1 MASQVTSQI
10 SNQIWTDNLTA
21 YDAHLPPFTL
31 IKPKHTPTRNIQ
43 ENIVNVTDF
52 DHLWLDQQLF
62 ASDIVAFDYETTG
75 LRVYDPTFKAV
86 GIGLAWNTNRIYIVN
101 NDDTQWAALH
111 ELLLN
116 VKDKLIAHNLMFDAS
131 VFLKYAGSHA
141 EYLGCTY
148 AMYRQLA
155 NEGWLGQ
162 TWGLKDAQKDVLLWK
177 ETNEVDLDT
186 WLIDNY
192 HTTNSPT
199 QLIDESRLE
208 YESRYRDWVKG
219 QNSNGKPVRIDKS
232 KMHLAPT
239 EILSKYCMLDAEAT
253 YLLYTEHFAPLMSTW
268 PGLWDFHVNE
278 FVHLVKL
285 LSKQYLDG
293 LALDISQL
301 NTHKANLNDKLLDLN
316 NQIRNHSD
324 CSKYIVEYENL
335 LQQPLWDAEP
345 EQYLKRK
352 PLPPEPPRH
361 TKNGKSSKTWENWF
375 VRKYQYETTM
385 PPTSKNWVKWNEKIE
400 TINTSDEYKFNP
412 QGDKHVAWLM
422 YERMYK
428 WKITK
433 PFVDVKSRGTVLL
446 TSESGRKVELE
457 LTKTGKL
464 PIDETAL
471 MQMGDIGKL
480 LNEYSITQKELS
492 MLNTY
497 TDLSSIDGLLHP
509 NFRAPGTI
517 TGRLSSN
524 DINVQQISKT
534 EGTLSC
540 FIPREGYV
548 WVDVDVNSLEQV
560 VLAHLSQD
568 NKLMELYGPGAK
580 NNDVYLYVAS
590 HIPGLKEPIFAIGY
604 RPNNPTQESVDY
616 AKKSC
621 KRQRDISK
629 TITLGS
635 SYGAGPKKLHKTLVL
650 SGIDITLQEVYS
662 IHKAYHQLFSGVNR
676 YYETL
681 KHEWASNRGYVS
693 SPLGHPI
700 SVDESK
706 LKDIGNRVIQKTGH
720 DIHTMWVY
728 LFTELLD
735 KEQIEWY
742 PVILDWH
749 DQSIVECRP
758 QDAERV
764 KQIMSVDSFA
774 KLNAQLKWSVQFKG
788 HGNIVN
794 NLAEAKL

>member
-1 MASQVTSQI
+1 MGAFQVTNQI
-10 SNQIWTDNLTA
+10 STDNLIA
-21 YDAHLPPFTL
+21 YDAPIPPFTL
-31 IKPKHTPTRNIQ
+31 LKPTYTPARNIQ
-43 ENIVNVTDF
+43 EITIHISEWD
-52 DHLWLDQQLF
+52 LDINRLNR
-62 ASDIVAFDYETTG
+62 STIIAFDYETTG

-86 GIGLAWNTNRIYIVN
+86 GMGIATDTERFYIVN
-101 NDDTQWAALH
+101 DDDDKWLQLH
-111 ELLLN
+111 QQLLTL
-116 VKDKLIAHNLMFDAS
+116 KDKLIAHNLMFDAS
-131 VFLKYAGSHA
+131 VFHKYAGAHA
-141 EYLGCTY
+141 DYLGCTY

-162 TWGLKDAQKDVLLWK
+162 TWGLKDAQQDVLLWK
-177 ETNEVDLDT
+177 ETNETDLDE
-186 WLIDNY
+186 WLIDN
-192 HTTNSPT
+192 HHVTNSPT
-199 QLIDESRLE
+199 LLVDETMDE
-208 YESRYRDWVKG
+208 YKIRYRDWVKG
-219 QNSNGKPVRIDKS
+219 QYANNKPVRIDKS

-253 YLLYTEHFAPLMSTW
+253 YLLYVEHFQPLMATW
-268 PGLWDFHVNE
+268 SSLWDFHVNE
-278 FVHLVKL
+278 FVLLVRL

-293 LALDISQL
+293 LTLDVKQL
-301 NTHKANLNDKLLDLN
+301 DKHKVHLN
-316 NQIRNHSD
+316 NMLVNIKEQVYCHAD
-324 CSKYIVEYENL
+324 CSKYIREYEKL

-375 VRKYQYETTM
+375 VKKYQYETTM
-385 PPTSKNWVKWNEKIE
+385 PPLSKNYVKWLDKYN
-400 TINTSDEYKFNP
+400 NAHLNPEYQFNP
-412 QGDKHVAWLM
+412 QGDSHVSWLM

-433 PFVDVKSRGTVLL
+433 PFQDAKNRGTVLL
-446 TSESGRKVELE
+446 VSESGRKVELE

-471 MQMGDIGKL
+471 MQMGEVGKL
-480 LNEYSITQKELS
+480 LNEYSIVQKELS

-497 TDLSSIDGLLHP
+497 TDLSQIDGLLHP

-548 WVDVDVNSLEQV
+548 WVDVDINSLEQV

-568 NKLMELYGPGAK
+568 KSLMNLYGPNAK
-580 NNDVYLYVAS
+580 PNDVYLYVAS
-590 HIPGLKEPIFAIGY
+590 QIPGLKEPIFATGY

-629 TITLGS
+629 TIVLGS

-650 SGIDITLQEVYS
+650 SGIDISLQEVYS
-662 IHKAYHQLFSGVNR
+662 IHKAYHQLFSGVNK

-681 KHEWASNRGYVS
+681 KRQWASNRGYVS
-693 SPLGHPI
+693 SPLGHP
-700 SVDESK
+700 VCVAEDK
-706 LKDIGNRVIQKTGH
+706 LKDIGNRMVQKTGH

-728 LFTELLD
+728 LFTDMLD
-735 KEQIEWY
+735 KEGIEWY

-749 DQSIVECRP
+749 DQSIVECNP
-758 QDAERV
+758 KDALRV
-764 KQIMSVDSFA
+764 KQIMEVESF
-774 KLNAQLKWSVQFKG
+774 KILNDQLKWSVQFKG